1 MNKTLWIVAVVTLGL
16 AASAFAQ
23 RGSRGSITIA
33 PVTPPATPKPVVS
46 QR

>member
-1 MNKTLWIVAVVTLGL
+1 MNKTLWIVAVVTLGI
-16 AASAFAQ
+16 AASALA
-23 RGSRGSITIA
+23 RPPRNTIVIA